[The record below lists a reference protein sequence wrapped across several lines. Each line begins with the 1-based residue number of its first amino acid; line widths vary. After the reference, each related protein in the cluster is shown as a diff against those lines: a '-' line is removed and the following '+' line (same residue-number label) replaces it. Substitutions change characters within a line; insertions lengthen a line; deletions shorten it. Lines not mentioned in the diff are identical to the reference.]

1 MFTSQNKLSNAF
13 RFKYHVPKKI
23 KSGVVYKIQCGLC
36 NKQYYGECIR
46 HLNIRIGEYIT
57 IFSLT
62 KKKNKSKAS
71 TVSVHLLL
79 SNHSQSFES
88 LIVRTR

>member
-1 MFTSQNKLSNAF
+1 MLSKGWCKSMFGNYKSCLRVKINYQTAF

-57 IFSLT
+57 IFS
-62 KKKNKSKAS
+62 
-71 TVSVHLLL
+71 
-79 SNHSQSFES
+79 
-88 LIVRTR
+88 